1 MAAIV
6 IRQNA
11 NATWL
16 TGRAGARA
24 HARGIIQRAMAYAAA
39 AVLVCA
45 VGAALLQLVAE
56 ILSIPAPI
64 AVTALTL
71 IAAPALN
78 SLRRHIRTQA
88 RHLYGPGN
96 PHGVQR

>member
-16 TGRAGARA
+16 AGRAGVRA
-24 HARGIIQRAMAYAAA
+24 QARGIAQRAMACAAA

-56 ILSIPAPI
+56 ILSVPAPI

-71 IAAPALN
+71 IAARALN
-78 SLRRHIRTQA
+78 SLRGHTRTQA
-88 RHLYGPGN
+88 RHRYSPGN
-96 PHGVQR
+96 PHSVQR

>member
-11 NATWL
+11 KATWL
-16 TGRAGARA
+16 TGRAGVYAQ
-24 HARGIIQRAMAYAAA
+24 ARGIVQRGMAYAAA

-45 VGAALLQLVAE
+45 VGAALLQVVAE
-56 ILSIPAPI
+56 ILSVPAPI

-71 IAAPALN
+71 IAVRALN

-88 RHLYGPGN
+88 RHRYGAEG
-96 PHGVQR
+96 PHSVQH